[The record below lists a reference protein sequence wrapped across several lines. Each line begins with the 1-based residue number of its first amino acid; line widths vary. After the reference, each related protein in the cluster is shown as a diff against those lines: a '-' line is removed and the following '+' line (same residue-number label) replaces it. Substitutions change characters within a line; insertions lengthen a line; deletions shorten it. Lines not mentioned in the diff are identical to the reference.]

1 MTEKGQKQSPWSLE
15 RIALG
20 ERLWGLGLDAR
31 ACAEQIGVTR
41 NAFLG
46 MAHRR
51 GWLRGEPVE
60 ETKPKPRKAPAM
72 RKPRIKSKPLPEI
85 APKRVGRVKLLDL
98 DHHSC
103 RWPVSGSGASTLFCG
118 KRSLDGG
125 SYCEEHQAV
134 SAGHSYAPRI
144 TAKVVQGRL

>member
-15 RIALG
+15 RLALG

-46 MAHRR
+46 MAYRKR
-51 GWLRGEPVE
+51 WLRGEPGE
-60 ETKPKPRKAPAM
+60 KTKPKPRKAPAM
-72 RKPRIKSKPLPEI
+72 RKPGVKSKPVRTIP
-85 APKRVGRVKLLDL
+85 PVRVGKVRLMDL

-118 KRSLDGG
+118 RRSLDGVP
-125 SYCEEHQAV
+125 YCEEHQAV
-134 SAGHSYAPRI
+134 SAGHSYGHGRMILPR
-144 TAKVVQGRL
+144 R